1 MVTCRFL
8 TNSAFFPASNNDA
21 GKRGCGRGDFRDTA
35 AGELPPFCRS
45 STLLPWDDWA
55 ESLTPNRP
63 KFALGGVTLKKR
75 ALQFA
80 DSGRH
85 PVGKCDRRGKEQF
98 LPVINCC
105 RGTHDSF
112 LSDQKKSTE
121 SVSRFLSLILSSL
134 SENLKTAFPIR
145 IIVASWYLSPPKPF
159 RQLNNMTV
167 PLLDVRWRNTRSPS
181 GIQCVQRVWGTF
193 CCDYCHVSSI
203 CVLFTCGEAT
213 QVNGWHL
220 AFRPGRSS
228 HWRQLETSGV
238 W

>member
-1 MVTCRFL
+1 MRQ
-8 TNSAFFPASNNDA
+8 
-21 GKRGCGRGDFRDTA
+21 KRKRAVFARDKL
-35 AGELPPFCRS
+35 LPRHARS
-45 STLLPWDDWA
+45 SA
-55 ESLTPNRP
+55 
-63 KFALGGVTLKKR
+63 
-75 ALQFA
+75 
-80 DSGRH
+80 
-85 PVGKCDRRGKEQF
+85 
-98 LPVINCC
+98 
-105 RGTHDSF
+105 DSF

-203 CVLFTCGEAT
+203 CVLFSAKELYSIYA
-213 QVNGWHL
+213 N
-220 AFRPGRSS
+220 
-228 HWRQLETSGV
+228 
-238 W
+238 